1 MTSCTQPDCTGIIVD
16 GYCDVCGSP
25 AGAAPFVPAEA
36 ASSSELRTAA
46 DDGSLRAACAQ
57 PACTGMIVDGYC
69 DVCGSPGG
77 AAPFV
82 PAETASLS
90 GSAADDG
97 SLRAACAQPG
107 CIGMIVDCYCDVCGS
122 PADAAPFVPVE
133 AAASARSPAL
143 ADEPALTAVQEPTC
157 ASSPLDEET
166 PTRLIPRVKMPL
178 RPLSPQEMVNPG
190 AADTGAVDDDVP
202 TQRIP
207 KAKMPGQRVSRH
219 EMADPGA
226 ADVQAVDARKVDGDR
241 GLAEHQSDGVQDYR
255 TRVEKAQLPDEVR
268 EAAMSEVGK
277 LERISDQSPESGDIR
292 TWLETILD
300 LPWGTKAADWMDI
313 QGSREVEATLRRLIE
328 PAVAEGEEADSGE
341 VVPAEVKFAE
351 VESAEVESAV
361 ADGQETDSAEV
372 ESAVPDVEQVDTAE
386 VESAEVESAEVESAG
401 VGPAVAEVEQADA
414 GEAESAVP
422 DAEQADAGEAESA
435 VPDVEQADA
444 AEAESAVPDVEQGDI
459 AEVESAEV
467 ESAVPDVE
475 QGDIAEVESAE
486 VESAVADVEQ
496 ADAAEAESGVPDVE
510 QGDIAEFES
519 AVADLEQGEAAEV
532 GPQDDDTVEM
542 TGAAVLSGNRELR
555 PHLPQPQVPGP
566 KPVHVPKEKRHIR
579 SLTLAATVLA
589 LLIGA
594 FLFSASRD
602 AGVRA
607 QSVPSVTPTTA
618 ATVSNPSSQPSVK
631 STKTRWKGST
641 IQLEQLAYS
650 AGPFE
655 TVRIRGRYRGGE
667 DTFLQ
672 VQRREEGKW
681 LAFPL
686 PTKTD
691 QSGEFTAHVELRP
704 GRYRLRLLDPD
715 SGVTS
720 KTFVVVIKG

>member
-444 AEAESAVPDVEQGDI
+444 AEAESAVPDVEQADA
-459 AEVESAEV
+459 AEAESAVPDVEQADAAEA

-475 QGDIAEVESAE
+475 QGDIAEV
-486 VESAVADVEQ
+486 
-496 ADAAEAESGVPDVE
+496 
-510 QGDIAEFES
+510 ES